1 MQFPTIILSLLSLI
15 PLVSSTACVA
25 GGPANQVTQAGA
37 CCKSQGGTWYQ
48 FYPNQA
54 ICVVAD
60 PKLGYYKG
68 CISRTCNSELDT
80 RCIPGNGEGLST
92 AFGSATYTGPRET
105 ITASP

>member
-1 MQFPTIILSLLSLI
+1 MQFSTLILPLIAFIPT
-15 PLVSSTACVA
+15 LVSASACVA
-25 GGPANQVTQAGA
+25 GGPAPQVSQAGG
-37 CCKSQGGTWYQ
+37 CCRAQGGSVYQ

-60 PKLGYYKG
+60 AKLGFYKA
-68 CISRTCNSELDT
+68 CVARTCVELDT

-105 ITASP
+105 ITAAP